1 MKLATRRDDS
11 RDGQLV
17 VVSRDLKLAVIA
29 EQVTGTL
36 QRALDDWAFMAPQ
49 LQDLYD
55 RLNQGRIPNSFPFV
69 PSEYLAPL
77 PRTFQQVSTSA
88 YPVYWQRLQQAGLM
102 TGMAVPA
109 TEAAHLTLIPSA
121 SSGLLPPV
129 GTVSLRHPDRMAGH
143 AGGQASVSADAPE
156 GEDAPHPQGSPRPAT
171 TASTGEQTVAPAET
185 ALGGLDFSAQLV
197 AVCDDLPPDL
207 TEASADR
214 HLLLLGLANGWR
226 VHKAGQ
232 PTDLGQDYGLAAAPV
247 LVTPDE
253 LGDAFR
259 DGRIHRPLHCR
270 VNGRSTGRLDAATD
284 MHHDFRQLMLALAR
298 QVRVRAGCVI
308 STGPISN
315 ANPDSGWNSI
325 VEARARRRL
334 EGPSHN
340 HAEGPAFMLPGDR
353 IHIDMTDARGQSLF
367 GALTHQVVS

>member
-55 RLNQGRIPNSFPFV
+55 RLNQGRVPNSFPFV

-77 PRTFQQVSTSA
+77 PRTFQQVSASA

-109 TEAAHLTLIPSA
+109 TEAAHLTLTPSA
-121 SSGLLPPV
+121 SPGLLPPV
-129 GTVSLRHPDRMAGH
+129 GTVSLHRPDDA
-143 AGGQASVSADAPE
+143 AGQASVSTATPPGDDAS
-156 GEDAPHPQGSPRPAT
+156 AHHGSSLAASAIANGQTAARPAT
-171 TASTGEQTVAPAET
+171 VK
-185 ALGGLDFSAQLV
+185 GGLDFSAQLV

-226 VHKAGQ
+226 VHEAGQ
-232 PTDLGQDYGLAAAPV
+232 PTDLGHDYGLAAAPV

-334 EGPSHN
+334 EGSSH
-340 HAEGPAFMLPGDR
+340 ADGPAFMLPGDR